1 MLEMLANGGEYV
13 IDKVLEILKDL
24 QHEATKSRNVV
35 QGDWDILKAKLD
47 KALAV
52 ATMNFNNQLRKCNN
66 FEA

>member
-35 QGDWDILKAKLD
+35 QGDWDILKASLD